1 MTVWLCSKEYFYF
14 EISWLL
20 NLKIDVEKR
29 RIYPLLAVITC
40 CALNLVPDFSLSS
53 RYRFNRLGEPRTT
66 ISDRLEA
73 SIELFMVRL
82 FMYNAILLAIT
93 FTFVN
98 GECLSLHANSRVMQR
113 SYEEVKNK

>member
-1 MTVWLCSKEYFYF
+1 MAVKL
-14 EISWLL
+14 
-20 NLKIDVEKR
+20 EKR
-29 RIYPLLAVITC
+29 RIYPLFVVITC

-73 SIELFMVRL
+73 SMQLFMVRL
-82 FMYNAILLAIT
+82 FMYNTILLAIT

-98 GECLSLHANSRVMQR
+98 GECLSLHANSRVMQ
-113 SYEEVKNK
+113 